1 MAPPESDFGTEV
13 FVKGFQ
19 ANKYFLS
26 KCFLGV
32 VSPEEVCAEN
42 LPLCVVP
49 VTLILGK
56 GVKYSPIPSGV
67 EMVFAFNYVYWR
79 ENVCKYVSLCSE
91 TN

>member
-1 MAPPESDFGTEV
+1 MAPPESEFGTEV
-13 FVKGFQ
+13 SVKGFQ

-32 VSPEEVCAEN
+32 VSPEEDCAEN

-49 VTLILGK
+49 VNLILGK
-56 GVKYSPIPSGV
+56 GLKYSPIPSGV
-67 EMVFAFNYVYWR
+67 EMVFAFKYVYWR
-79 ENVCKYVSLCSE
+79 ENMCKYVSLYSV